1 MRIEDIFMT
10 RSEVAK
16 LLKVKPRSVAEIK
29 ELVPIKIDSRL
40 LRYRVEDVE
49 LWLSVLMG
57 GNR

>member
-29 ELVPIKIDSRL
+29 ELVPIKINSRL

>member
-1 MRIEDIFMT
+1 MT

-29 ELVPIKIDSRL
+29 ELVPIKINSRL